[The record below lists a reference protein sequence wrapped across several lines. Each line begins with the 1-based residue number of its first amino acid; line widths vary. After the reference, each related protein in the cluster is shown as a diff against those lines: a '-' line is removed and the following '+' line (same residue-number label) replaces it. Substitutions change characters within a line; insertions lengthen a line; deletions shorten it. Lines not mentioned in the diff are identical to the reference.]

1 MERKFEKAVAKIQGN
16 DERELTG
23 NERRAVRHL
32 QLDSSMEVGVP
43 DRNNEDESE
52 GTDFAQRVLDSAEV
66 TKRARLGT
74 YESNYRCLLH
84 IEAQSNV
91 VERLFSRAKL
101 IMTPERRNMN
111 PYRLESLLFLRAN
124 YMLWDVYTIHEA
136 LKEDPDVPVE
146 SEK

>member
-1 MERKFEKAVAKIQGN
+1 MAKIQGN

-32 QLDSSMEVGVP
+32 QLDLSMEVGVP

-52 GTDFAQRVLDSAEV
+52 GTDFAQRVLDSADV

-124 YMLWDVYTIHEA
+124 NYILWDVYTLHEA
-136 LKEDPDVPVE
+136 LQEDPDVPVE

>member
-1 MERKFEKAVAKIQGN
+1 LA
-16 DERELTG
+16 G

-32 QLDSSMEVGVP
+32 QLYSSIDVGAP
-43 DRNNEDESE
+43 DRNKESE
-52 GTDFAQRVLDSAEV
+52 GTVFAQRVLDSAEV

-101 IMTPERRNMN
+101 IIPPERRNMN
-111 PYRLESLLFLRAN
+111 FFRLESLLFLQPITCCG
-124 YMLWDVYTIHEA
+124 MLIPSMKPCMMLELEVQ
-136 LKEDPDVPVE
+136 L
-146 SEK
+146 SEKA

>member
-1 MERKFEKAVAKIQGN
+1 MLLQEFPELHPYLSPNASIVASENFEKAVAKIQGN

-91 VERLFSRAKL
+91 VERLAPRSPRELDLVPMSPTTAACFILKHNLMLLRG
-101 IMTPERRNMN
+101 
-111 PYRLESLLFLRAN
+111 SL
-124 YMLWDVYTIHEA
+124 
-136 LKEDPDVPVE
+136 
-146 SEK
+146 

>member
-1 MERKFEKAVAKIQGN
+1 MTYFIEKKLDICN
-16 DERELTG
+16 
-23 NERRAVRHL
+23 L

-124 YMLWDVYTIHEA
+124 YMLWDVYTLHEA
-136 LKEDPDVPVE
+136 LYEDPDVPVQ

>member
-1 MERKFEKAVAKIQGN
+1 
-16 DERELTG
+16 
-23 NERRAVRHL
+23 
-32 QLDSSMEVGVP
+32 MEVGVP

-84 IEAQSNV
+84 IEAQSTF

-124 YMLWDVYTIHEA
+124 YMLWDAYTLHEA
-136 LKEDPDVPVE
+136 LQEDSLSVLFN
-146 SEK
+146 

>member
-1 MERKFEKAVAKIQGN
+1 
-16 DERELTG
+16 
-23 NERRAVRHL
+23 
-32 QLDSSMEVGVP
+32 MEVGVP

-111 PYRLESLLFLRAN
+111 TYRLESLLFLRAN
-124 YMLWDVYTIHEA
+124 YMLWDVYTLHEA